1 MLNRRKQFTALIALI
16 LTAALSLPAAAASPA
31 PTSSPGPSLRPE
43 NRQTLNREC
52 VDWCYYQ
59 GLMDSYNSASIFK
72 PYDPATRAVVA
83 EALCQ
88 LDAGPEKRP
97 TGLFSGVEC
106 GQTVASGAPEQAVTR
121 QELARM
127 LYRWAGEPED
137 WRDALG
143 ENPWPPPPVEEMDD
157 WEDIAPQA
165 RAAVDWAVGTMVMP
179 HYYFGDEEQYFLP
192 QGDVTKNDLAVVL
205 YRLYLLACPP
215 CTLRPEE
222 VSAILLHSPEE
233 ERRLEDPEEI
243 RRFLEL
249 LQGFRAESA
258 LLMESDLI
266 GCAGGR
272 GFVILPKAEEVWIA
286 EQNALRLEIAGPGAL
301 RFTSRAIGDFSRVMY
316 FAPVP
321 SPFPKDELAQW
332 IYGPPD
338 AGN

>member
-16 LTAALSLPAAAASPA
+16 LTAALSFPAAAASPA

-121 QELARM
+121 QELAWM

-205 YRLYLLACPP
+205 YRLYLLRPEKYMIE
-215 CTLRPEE
+215 PEE
-222 VSAILLHSPEE
+222 VESIDLALGDANPSA
-233 ERRLEDPEEI
+233 RRDITSREEI
-243 RRFLEL
+243 QEFVEL
-249 LQGFRAESA
+249 LNGLEVKNVRAMP
-258 LLMESDLI
+258 LTI
-266 GCAGGR
+266 GCGQRVRLNYRGGR
-272 GFVILPKAEEVWIA
+272 SVDLDYYGSSLEYGNFTNETDITMFYTVDAPPGFLDSW
-286 EQNALRLEIAGPGAL
+286 
-301 RFTSRAIGDFSRVMY
+301 
-316 FAPVP
+316 FAPL
-321 SPFPKDELAQW
+321 KQE
-332 IYGPPD
+332 
-338 AGN
+338 